1 MQVRDWLH
9 VDDHCE
15 ALARVLSAGRTG
27 ETYNVG
33 GDSERTNI
41 HVVRAIC
48 RILDELE
55 PAPAQRERLITFVT
69 DRPGH
74 DRRYAIDATKIR
86 RDIGWSPRIGFEAGI
101 RATVAWYLGNPGW
114 VERVRSG
121 AYRAWLDTNYANR
134 KEVAP

>member
-1 MQVRDWLH
+1 MI
-9 VDDHCE
+9 
-15 ALARVLSAGRTG
+15 AAGRPG

-33 GDSERTNI
+33 GGNERANI
-41 HVVRAIC
+41 HVVRTIC

-55 PAPAQRERLITFVT
+55 PAPAPRERLIVFVA

-74 DRRYAIDATKIR
+74 DRRYAIDAAKIR
-86 RDIGWSPRIGFEAGI
+86 DDIGWSPRIGFEAGI
-101 RATVAWYLGNPGW
+101 RDTVLWYLGNPGW

-121 AYRAWLDTNYANR
+121 AYREWLDTNYANR